1 MTDLLTALGL
11 AIAIEGAA
19 YALFPDGMKRM
30 MQQVLELPS
39 GMLRNAGVTAMIAGV
54 GAVWLIRG

>member
-30 MQQVLELPS
+30 MQQVQELPS
-39 GMLRNAGVTAMIAGV
+39 GMLRNAGMTAMIFGV

>member
-1 MTDLLTALGL
+1 MTALLTALGL

-30 MQQVLELPS
+30 MQQVQELPP
-39 GMLRNAGVTAMIAGV
+39 GMLRNAGMTAMIFGV
-54 GAVWLIRG
+54 GAVWVIRG